1 MGIDSIL
8 TVLREESRSNMTSAS
23 DIMMLLK
30 LNSRDK
36 WFMADDTHM
45 YILIDDVLSKIG
57 YINKYDT
64 EFIQQDKMRE
74 LNEFVH
80 QKGYKGPPFRLGQYV
95 SDITIIAICR
105 SLNTIRSNLYKD
117 FVIENVRECFIK
129 PRTVGLFGGAPTS
142 SIQYNN
148 QVMDFN
154 HIVYNHKDQFNI
166 NLDINNQV
174 VH

>member
-1 MGIDSIL
+1 
-8 TVLREESRSNMTSAS
+8 
-23 DIMMLLK
+23 MMLLK
-30 LNSRDK
+30 LDSRDK

-45 YILIDDVLSKIG
+45 YILIDDMLSKIG
-57 YINKYDT
+57 YIDKYDT
-64 EFIQQDKMRE
+64 EFIRQDKMRE

-95 SDITIIAICR
+95 SDMTIIAICQ
-105 SLNTIRSNLYKD
+105 SLNTIRSNIYKD
-117 FVIENVRECFIK
+117 FVIESVRECFIK
-129 PRTVGLFGGAPTS
+129 PRTVGLSGGAPTS

-154 HIVYNHKDQFNI
+154 HIIYNHENQFNI

-174 VH
+174 IH